1 MPGRDGEAAARG
13 RLEQVTNPAPS
24 ASPSV
29 SPAAPPHPLDELVDD
44 LGGWLTV
51 PEVAD
56 RLGLPANRARQL
68 LGERQLLAVR
78 RGENNALYVP
88 AVFVQGDRVLK
99 GLPGAITVLADAG
112 YDDLAALR
120 WLFTPDPSLPGAPAQ
135 ALGENRGTEVKR
147 RAQALAL

>member
-1 MPGRDGEAAARG
+1 MPGPDGEAAARG

-24 ASPSV
+24 ASP
-29 SPAAPPHPLDELVDD
+29 AASSRPLDELVDD

-56 RLGLPANRARQL
+56 RLGLPVNRARQL

-78 RGENNALYVP
+78 RGENSALYVP

-135 ALGENRGTEVKR
+135 ALAENRGTEVKR